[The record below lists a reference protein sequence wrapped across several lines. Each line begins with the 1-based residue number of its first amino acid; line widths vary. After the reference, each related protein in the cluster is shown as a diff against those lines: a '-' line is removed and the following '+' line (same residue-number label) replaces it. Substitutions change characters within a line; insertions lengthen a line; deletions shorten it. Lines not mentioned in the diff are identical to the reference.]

1 MFHFDRSMPD
11 PRPTI
16 SNSSLTIF
24 FDHWPGNSIVPF
36 KWFDYP
42 WGICLPMVGFT
53 PAKRIPIERHDYVN
67 TSNNVGTILQ
77 NCSSSV
83 SIPTP
88 FVIIGEGCVD
98 RTWYQTFLGRSTF
111 SYFKSFKAL
120 NYNRIGDSFISN
132 VDVKSRAFQTV
143 ISKTIWI
150 LKLIDLDLN
159 APRRKWA

>member
-1 MFHFDRSMPD
+1 MFRFDRSMPD

-24 FDHWPGNSIVPF
+24 SDHWPGNGIVPF
-36 KWFDYP
+36 KWLDYP
-42 WGICLPMVGFT
+42 SGICLPMVGFT

-67 TSNNVGTILQ
+67 TSNNVGTIVQ

-88 FVIIGEGCVD
+88 FVIIGGACVD
-98 RTWYQTFLGRSTF
+98 GTRYQAFLGRPTF
-111 SYFKSFKAL
+111 SYFKSLKAL
-120 NYNRIGDSFISN
+120 NYNRIGDPFISN
-132 VDVKSRAFQTV
+132 ADVKSRVFQTV

-150 LKLIDLDLN
+150 LKLMDS
-159 APRRKWA
+159 